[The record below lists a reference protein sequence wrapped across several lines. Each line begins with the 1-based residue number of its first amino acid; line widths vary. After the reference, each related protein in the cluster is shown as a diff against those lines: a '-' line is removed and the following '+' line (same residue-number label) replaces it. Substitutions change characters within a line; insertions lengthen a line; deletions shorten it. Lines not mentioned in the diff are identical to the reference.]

1 MRQNI
6 YQVISIYSFFS
17 FQENLILEFRNN
29 LFSIQNNNDLSG
41 LLIIAK
47 EGVNGTVC
55 AEENIIEKVLCLIRK
70 FVGINDLNI
79 KVSYSS
85 P

>member
-47 EGVNGTVC
+47 EGFEV
-55 AEENIIEKVLCLIRK
+55 
-70 FVGINDLNI
+70 
-79 KVSYSS
+79 VSNSS